1 MQTRVDVYIRVE
13 LELSLSEFVNYPR
26 TQDMYIGKPVRN
38 VSGPFAGR
46 TIRSELE
53 EYQKPDLGRKFA
65 RRDRR
70 PVDPPPVV
78 RLRMFEV
85 KDEGSVNEREEE
97 IPADSIETTGLVA
110 HVDLFAVNPPPGM
123 SFEHPEDPEQSSGD
137 LEPQPT
143 NHADG
148 SQQER
153 RRSDIPLDV
162 NENAVLTSAVF
173 GSSFV
178 HAVKVSDPKGQ
189 MVILFVFADLSV
201 KIEGHFVYRYR
212 CFNLF
217 SRVAGSDDVPIT
229 AELFSGVFVIYSTKE
244 FPGLQASTQLTKH
257 LGRWGVRVNLRE
269 TSRGKR
275 NKQGGEDED
284 GDEES
289 SGGDVVV
296 DEEHGV
302 HFYSRDYLAQQ
313 TPQITF
319 RPPTTQHGEGDYGNS
334 P

>member
-1 MQTRVDVYIRVE
+1 MYSNFAT
-13 LELSLSEFVNYPR
+13 YPGI
-26 TQDMYIGKPVRN
+26 QDMYIGKPIQN
-38 VSGPFAGR
+38 ASGPFAGR

-65 RRDRR
+65 KRDRR

-85 KDEGSVNEREEE
+85 KDEGTLNQREEE
-97 IPADSIETTGLVA
+97 IPAELIETTGLVA

-123 SFEHPEDPEQSSGD
+123 SFEDIDNYPRPETEAY
-137 LEPQPT
+137 EFQPPDQAT
-143 NHADG
+143 S
-148 SQQER
+148 SQQGR
-153 RRSDIPLDV
+153 RVSDSPIDV
-162 NENAVLTSAVF
+162 NEVLTSAVF

-178 HAVKVSDPKGQ
+178 HAVKISDTEGKT
-189 MVILFVFADLSV
+189 VILFVFADLSV
-201 KIEGHFVYRYR
+201 RMEGHFVYRYR

-229 AELFSGVFVIYSTKE
+229 AELFSGMFVIYSTKE

-275 NKQGGEDED
+275 SKQGDED
-284 GDEES
+284 GDEDDVS
-289 SGGDVVV
+289 SGGGDVIV
-296 DEEHGV
+296 DEEQGL
-302 HFYSRDYLAQQ
+302 HFYSRSYLSQQ
-313 TPQITF
+313 TPQLTF
-319 RPPTTQHGEGDYGNS
+319 RPPAQGEGGYDGVS
-334 P
+334 

>member
-1 MQTRVDVYIRVE
+1 MYSSFTT
-13 LELSLSEFVNYPR
+13 YPR
-26 TQDMYIGKPVRN
+26 TQDMYIGKPIRN

-85 KDEGSVNEREEE
+85 IDEGAPNQREEE
-97 IPADSIETTGLVA
+97 IPAESIETTGLIA

-123 SFEHPEDPEQSSGD
+123 TFESPEIPTQTLPNNWEAQSPIQAG
-137 LEPQPT
+137 
-143 NHADG
+143 G
-148 SQQER
+148 SQQAQR
-153 RRSDIPLDV
+153 GSDHPLDV
-162 NENAVLTSAVF
+162 NVDAVLTSAVF

-178 HAVKVSDPKGQ
+178 HAVKINDTEGEI
-189 MVILFVFADLSV
+189 VILFVFADLSV

-212 CFNLF
+212 CFNLL

-229 AELFSGVFVIYSTKE
+229 AELFSGIFVIYSTKE

-275 NKQGGEDED
+275 NKQGDDD
-284 GDEES
+284 GDEDEAS
-289 SGGDVVV
+289 SGGGDVIV
-296 DEEHGV
+296 DEEQGV
-302 HFYSRDYLAQQ
+302 QFYSQNYLAQQ
-313 TPQITF
+313 APPVVF
-319 RPPTTQHGEGDYGNS
+319 RPPASHQEGGSYDHAS
-334 P
+334 